1 MAARR
6 SRSPLAL
13 TLAWALALALQGG
26 CSPDSIVGDGELPP
40 KAEDPKDTQTELGA
54 LRAYRAAVIAS
65 RNSAAGPSGSMAVVS
80 GDLAD
85 EMESRQTLFI
95 GGIELT
101 DRRILPAYTDP
112 DAESRIVNTY
122 QNYIELFT
130 RLQETRSRAQ
140 VAGWLLRN
148 FAPSASPA
156 LGAHLQAIEGYADIY
171 LADMFCSGIPLS
183 SVDPDGYT
191 LQPGS
196 STAEVYQKAIT
207 LFDSAL
213 VGAADSIRFVHYASI
228 GKARALLDL
237 GQYAEAAAAVAGVPD
252 GYEYVLA
259 FDSRITG
266 TNGSSEKAGANFMAL
281 LTQSFGSPG
290 FYSTSPPGMSDL
302 EGGNGLD
309 WMSSGDPRTDAVTY
323 GNDYDNHPLYVP
335 ARLDPEGGSPIAIAD
350 WREARLIEAEAALQG
365 GDVTT
370 WLAKL
375 NGLREGQ
382 VFPPA
387 PGDTTGTARTLPPLA
402 DPGSFDGRV
411 DLLFRERGFWFHLTG
426 RRQGDLRRLI
436 RQYGRDPSTVYPNG
450 RHPSGAAYGSDVN
463 APVPAS
469 ELRYNR
475 LYTGCQNRGA

>member
-1 MAARR
+1 MAVRR

-13 TLAWALALALQGG
+13 MVGWALAAGLQLG

-54 LRAYRAAVIAS
+54 LRAYRAALITS
-65 RNSAAGPSGSMAVVS
+65 RNAAAGPSGSMVVVS

-85 EMESRQTLFI
+85 EMESRQTLFMS
-95 GGIELT
+95 GVELT
-101 DRRILPAYTDP
+101 DHRVLPTYTDP
-112 DAESRIVNTY
+112 DAESRTVNTY
-122 QNYIELFT
+122 QNYVELYGL
-130 RLQETRSRAQ
+130 LQATRSRAQ

-148 FAPSASPA
+148 FAPRQSPA

-171 LADMFCSGIPLS
+171 LADLFCSGIPLS
-183 SVDPDGYT
+183 TVDPDGYT

-213 VGAADSIRFVHYASI
+213 AGGGDSVRIVYYASL
-228 GKARALLDL
+228 GKARALVDL

-252 GYEYVLA
+252 GYEYALQ
-259 FDSRITG
+259 FDATVTG
-266 TNGSSEKAGANFMAL
+266 TNGSTEKAGANFMSL
-281 LTQSFGSPG
+281 LTQSFGGG
-290 FYSTSPPGMSDL
+290 FYTTSPPGMSDL
-302 EGGNGLD
+302 EGGNGPD
-309 WMSSGDPRTDAVTY
+309 WMSSGDPRTDAVSY
-323 GNDYDNHPLYVP
+323 GTDYDNHPLYVP
-335 ARLDPEGGSPIAIAD
+335 ARLDPEGGSAIVIAD
-350 WREARLIEAEAALQG
+350 WREARLIEAEAALQS
-365 GDVTT
+365 GDATT

-387 PGDTTGTARTLPPLA
+387 PDDTTGTPRLLPPLT
-402 DPGSFDGRV
+402 DPGTFDSRV
-411 DLLFRERGFWFHLTG
+411 DLLFRERGFWFYLTG

-436 RQYGRDPSTVYPNG
+436 REYGRDPSSVYPNG
-450 RHPSGAAYGSDVN
+450 RHPDGAAYGSDVN

-469 ELRYNR
+469 EYRYNR

>member
-1 MAARR
+1 MAVSRR
-6 SRSPLAL
+6 RPALAL
-13 TLAWALALALQGG
+13 MLAWALMSGLQVG

-54 LRAYRAAVIAS
+54 LRAYRAALIAS
-65 RNSAAGPSGSMAVVS
+65 RTAAAGPSGSMVVVS
-80 GDLAD
+80 GDLSD
-85 EMESRQTLFI
+85 EMESRQTLVLT
-95 GGIELT
+95 GIELT
-101 DRRILPAYTDP
+101 DRRILPVYTDP
-112 DAESRIVNTY
+112 DAEYRTVFAF
-122 QNYIELFT
+122 QNYVELFNL
-130 RLQETRSRAQ
+130 LQTTRSRAQ
-140 VAGWLLRN
+140 VAAWLLRN
-148 FAPSASPA
+148 FAPNASPA

-171 LADMFCSGIPLS
+171 LADMYCSGIPLS
-183 SVDPDGYT
+183 TVDPDGYT

-196 STAEVYQKAIT
+196 STTEVYQKAIT

-213 VGAADSIRFVHYASI
+213 TGVGDSVRILNYASI

-237 GQYAEAAAAVAGVPD
+237 GQYAEAAAAVAAIPD
-252 GYEYVLA
+252 GYEYVLL
-259 FDSRITG
+259 FDGTVTG
-266 TNGSSEKAGANFMAL
+266 TNGDNSKAGANFMAL
-281 LTQSFGSPG
+281 LTQSFGGG

-309 WMSSGDPRTDAVTY
+309 WMSSGDPRTDAATY
-323 GNDYDNHPLYVP
+323 GTDYNNNQLFVP
-335 ARLDPEGGSPIAIAD
+335 ARLDPAGGSPIPIAD

-387 PGDTTGTARTLPPLA
+387 QGDETETPRVLPPLT
-402 DPGSFDGRV
+402 DPGTFDSRV

-436 RQYGRDPSTVYPNG
+436 REYGRDPSSVYPNG
-450 RHPSGAAYGSDVN
+450 RHPSGGAYGSDVN

-469 ELRYNR
+469 EYRYNR